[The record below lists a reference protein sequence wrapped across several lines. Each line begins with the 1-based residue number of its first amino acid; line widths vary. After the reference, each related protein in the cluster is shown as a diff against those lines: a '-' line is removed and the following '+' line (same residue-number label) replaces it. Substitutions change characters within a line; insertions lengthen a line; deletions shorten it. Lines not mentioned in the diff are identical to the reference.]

1 MQRPKPFLLITG
13 FLGAGKRLFFEDHT
27 RINARN
33 IKADV
38 ILNDISNADID
49 VATLDP
55 SLLSSVSPLAT
66 GCACCEVWRNYSTL
80 QNG

>member
-13 FLGAGKRLFFEDHT
+13 FFGAGKTTLLRSSLLEL
-27 RINARN
+27 NARN

-38 ILNDISNADID
+38 ILNDISNAAID

-55 SLLSSVSPLAT
+55 SLLSSVSPLDV
-66 GCACCEVWRNYSTL
+66 GCACC
-80 QNG
+80 